1 MPNGGKRLTEANTR
15 RKNGEQ
21 QNTNYYNKTHS
32 FYIYS
37 KIEYKTFNDTS
48 STIVHEVSS
57 YLAISPNISFFVMRK
72 ATSPSLKCKENE

>member
-1 MPNGGKRLTEANTR
+1 MSNGHERLTEANAGQ
-15 RKNGEQ
+15 KNRS
-21 QNTNYYNKTHS
+21 NKIANYYNKTEN

-37 KIEYKTFNDTS
+37 KIEYKTFNDTL

-57 YLAISPNISFFVMRK
+57 YLAISPNISSFVMRK

>member
-1 MPNGGKRLTEANTR
+1 MSNGHERLTEANA
-15 RKNGEQ
+15 G
-21 QNTNYYNKTHS
+21 QNNWSNKITNYYNKTKF

-57 YLAISPNISFFVMRK
+57 YLAISPNISSFVMRK

>member
-1 MPNGGKRLTEANTR
+1 MPNGHKCLTEANAGQ
-15 RKNGEQ
+15 KNWS
-21 QNTNYYNKTHS
+21 NKIVNYYNKTEI

-57 YLAISPNISFFVMRK
+57 YLAISPNISSFVMRK

>member
-1 MPNGGKRLTEANTR
+1 MK
-15 RKNGEQ
+15 KNDEPEQ

-32 FYIYS
+32 FYNYF
-37 KIEYKTFNDTS
+37 KIEYKTFNNTS

-57 YLAISPNISFFVMRK
+57 YLAISPNISSFVTRK